1 MLKPIWVLRCRCDKV
16 STTKLSNPLDF
27 FDQTFPGFS
36 KGFHLENT
44 WVVKQAVSI
53 LLCDEVDHD
62 ELKLKRLR
70 KVLDKSLGLNNRSS
84 LVWPSAQ
91 TFTHTLYIYTYQ
103 SPCQYH
109 QTCPPRP
116 APWSQLAA
124 SVAGQYP
131 LDVATL
137 CPQSVDVPPMS
148 AAYQQQ
154 SPQSSLTSLLLP
166 CKTFFREMQQ
176 GKKHEKTV
184 WFVFCNV
191 AACREA

>member
-27 FDQTFPGFS
+27 FGQTFPGFS

-91 TFTHTLYIYTYQ
+91 TFTHTHYIYIYL
-103 SPCQYH
+103 SKSMPI
-109 QTCPPRP
+109 PSNMP
-116 APWSQLAA
+116 APAR
-124 SVAGQYP
+124 P
-131 LDVATL
+131 LKPTCRKCRWTISARCCNSLPTVRRCATDERGI
-137 CPQSVDVPPMS
+137 PATKPPK
-148 AAYQQQ
+148 
-154 SPQSSLTSLLLP
+154 LLDLP
-166 CKTFFREMQQ
+166 PFAM
-176 GKKHEKTV
+176 
-184 WFVFCNV
+184 
-191 AACREA
+191 